1 MAIYENELWGYQLEV
16 PDTWVHRTIQGAEGF
31 AAHPDALDPDY
42 DGSQAGHLLIQ
53 AEWNGLQAP
62 IERLWKNHIGKLA
75 GMMGA
80 KQVGSAPWTMA
91 GATGVETDIALPKK
105 TENRLWAGV
114 LVKNFLVLKFM
125 LVHPIEERQ
134 QIEPIATNLLKSL
147 SFPGHVQGLQRTQEG
162 LPIPQ
167 GCTDMDPRQALSD
180 LEDSQNWKAYETDH
194 PLGGV
199 QAFYYRESP
208 AAGWTIDEF
217 LPFPGNHDLPFARLR
232 LRKENVLVGLG
243 LIPSPAQPGEQQPK
257 ARIAYTARK
266 QA

>member
-1 MAIYENELWGYQLEV
+1 MAAFEDALWGYRLTF
-16 PDTWVHRTIQGAEGF
+16 PNTWIHRTIQGAEGF
-31 AAHPDALDPDY
+31 AAHDQALEPEY
-42 DGSQAGHLLIQ
+42 TGPQAGHLLIQ
-53 AEWNGLQAP
+53 AEWNGMQAP
-62 IERLWKNHIGKLA
+62 VELLWKTHIGKLA
-75 GMMGA
+75 GMIGA

-105 TENRLWAGV
+105 TESRLWAGI
-114 LVKNFLVLKFM
+114 LVKEFLILKFM
-125 LVHPIEERQ
+125 LVHPLEERL
-134 QIEPIATNLLKSL
+134 QIEPLATDMLKSL
-147 SFPGHVQGLQRTQEG
+147 SFLDHAQGLPQTQDG

-167 GCTDMDPRQALSD
+167 GCVAMDPRQALSD
-180 LEDSQNWKAYETDH
+180 LEDSQNWKAYETNH

-243 LIPSPAQPGEQQPK
+243 LIPSPAQQDEQQPK